1 MNHSLIYNSNA
12 YAKELDIKQYDIDN
26 NIDHESSLQTISVQ
40 CPTSTEGCL
49 YYLSFL
55 LNPLMNIIHYTAAR
69 RSLGQRSVFTSYE
82 RFQSIINHIIHMI
95 DHETP

>member
-69 RSLGQRSVFTSYE
+69 RSTFSVHIIWAFSIN
-82 RFQSIINHIIHMI
+82 QSSII
-95 DHETP
+95 